1 MARDKPH
8 SGLLKLRTWN
18 RDRSAAAVLST
29 TREAEQLMVRI
40 QTLNQDILRWSQQRR
55 ELQKGIVKL
64 QQWRDN
70 EAYRLELVDQKN
82 SLLVELEALELRL
95 QTERSILLEHETQ
108 VKQVQRMMERA
119 RMAERGKEQSMEQSC
134 LDEWAGI
141 QARISRTTRP

>member
-1 MARDKPH
+1 MTRDKPH
-8 SGLLKLRTWN
+8 SGLLKLRTWK

-40 QTLNQDILRWSQQRR
+40 QTLNQDISRWSQQRR

-70 EAYRLELVDQKN
+70 EAYRLELVNQKN
-82 SLLVELEALELRL
+82 SLLLELKALEVRL

-108 VKQVQRMMERA
+108 VKQVEKMMEHA
-119 RMAERGKEQSMEQSC
+119 RVAKKAKERSIEQSC

-141 QARISRTTRP
+141 HAMISRTTRP